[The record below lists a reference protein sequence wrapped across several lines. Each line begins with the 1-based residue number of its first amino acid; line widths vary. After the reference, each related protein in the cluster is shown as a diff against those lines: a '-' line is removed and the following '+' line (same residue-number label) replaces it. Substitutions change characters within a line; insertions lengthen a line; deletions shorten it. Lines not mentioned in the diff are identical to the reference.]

1 MPRNPSIGET
11 SVRVLLIK
19 TSSLGD
25 IVHTFPALTDA
36 SNAIPGIQFDWVVEE
51 AFADIA
57 AMHPAV
63 RNVLPCAIRRWRKA
77 PFVTWRNREWHD
89 FKKRLKAEK
98 YDLVIDAQGLIKSAL
113 ITRHAQGEKVGL
125 DKHSAREP
133 LSARVLQR
141 PIAVAKGQHAI
152 VRLRELFAK
161 ALGYEVL
168 ATEIDSGLPS
178 AARKDTSEKK
188 SIIFFHGT
196 TWATKHWPT
205 EYWHALAKLSSAA
218 GCRVVVPWSNDEEK
232 ERAHAIVQG
241 VENAELLP
249 KMTLA
254 ELLSYMLSLDGFV
267 AVDTGL
273 AHLSAAANLP
283 GVVLYGPTNPGLT
296 GVLSANS
303 QNLSATFSCAP
314 CMQEKCTYQGKEGA
328 GIFPPCFSALPPD
341 AVWRAV
347 FAAIQ

>member
-1 MPRNPSIGET
+1 M
-11 SVRVLLIK
+11 RVLLIK

-36 SNAIPGIQFDWVVEE
+36 SRSIPGIQFDWVVEE

-63 RNVLPCAIRRWRKA
+63 RNVMPCAIRRWRKA

-113 ITRHAQGEKVGL
+113 ITRHARGEKVGL

-161 ALGYEVL
+161 ALEYEVPKE
-168 ATEIDSGLPS
+168 AIDSGLPS
-178 AARKDTSEKK
+178 VKRHDSLAKK
-188 SIIFFHGT
+188 SLIFFHGT
-196 TWATKHWPT
+196 TWPTKHWPT
-205 EYWHALAKLSSAA
+205 EYWHELATLSSDA
-218 GCRVVVPWSNDEEK
+218 GYRVVVPWSNEEEK
-232 ERAHAIVQG
+232 QRAQAIVQD
-241 VENAELLP
+241 VANAELLP

-296 GVLSANS
+296 GVLSENS

-314 CMQEKCTYQGKEGA
+314 CMQEKCTYHGEEGA
-328 GIFPPCFSALPPD
+328 GTFPPCFSALPPD

-347 FAAIQ
+347 LLAIQ